1 MARSTGSW
9 SERPDRARPPTPGG
23 GLPSAPGSVARVYL
37 DYAGFAPI
45 DPRVVAFMRPFLEGG
60 IGNPSAM
67 HSVGSEASAS
77 LEAARAKVARL
88 IGGSPA
94 GVVFTSSATEAN
106 NLAIRGILLRAEE
119 GSHLV
124 TSAIEHVSVVNS
136 CRDLEKR
143 GHPVSWVPVD
153 EMGRL
158 DPEAVVAAV
167 RPNTTLVSIGAAN
180 GEIGTAQPVREIGRQ
195 LRSRGVPL
203 HVDAVGVAGRVP
215 LDVEDA
221 AIDLLTLSS
230 NDLYGPP
237 GAGALWVRAPQVK
250 LAPLIVGGA
259 QEQGLRAG
267 TENLP
272 AIVGMGVAAD
282 LARVEGLREA
292 GRLIAFRDRLIRRL
306 LETVPGA
313 RLTGGVGRERLPHH
327 VSLVQ
332 REVKADGVLLDL
344 DVRGIAASTGS
355 ACMAKTG
362 MASHVLRAIG
372 CDQRESEGS
381 LCFTFGRWTTTADI
395 DTLLDALPPIVE
407 RLRRLAPTA

>member
-1 MARSTGSW
+1 MARSTGS
-9 SERPDRARPPTPGG
+9 SSGRPDRAPPLRPGG
-23 GLPSAPGSVARVYL
+23 WSHPGPGSIASVYL
-37 DYAGFAPI
+37 DYAGFAPV

-60 IGNPSAM
+60 IGNPSAI
-67 HSVGSEASAS
+67 HAVGSAAAAS

-88 IGGSPA
+88 IGGTPA

-106 NLAIRGILLRAEE
+106 NFAIRGTLLRAGE
-119 GSHLV
+119 GRHLV

-143 GHPVSWVPVD
+143 GCAVSWVPVD
-153 EMGRL
+153 ELGRL
-158 DPEAVVAAV
+158 DPEAVADAV
-167 RPNTTLVSIGAAN
+167 RPDTALVSIGAAN
-180 GEIGTAQPVREIGRQ
+180 GEIGSVQPVREIGRL
-195 LRSRGVPL
+195 LRSRGVPF
-203 HVDAVGVAGRVP
+203 HVDAVGVAGRMP
-215 LDVEDA
+215 LDVEDG

-237 GAGALWVRAPQVK
+237 GAGALWIRAPQVK

-259 QEQGLRAG
+259 QERGLRAG

-292 GRLIAFRDRLIRRL
+292 DRLIAFRDRLIQRL

-313 RLTGGVGRERLPHH
+313 RLTGAVGRERLPHH

-332 REVKADGVLLDL
+332 RAVKADGVLLDL

-362 MASHVLRAIG
+362 LASHVLRAIG

-395 DTLLDALPPIVE
+395 DAVLDALPPILE